1 MAQNLAVALKF
12 LKGIKNHNDKE
23 WFESHRDEYETS
35 KAVFEVLIA
44 EVIGGIGA
52 FFDVWGVTPAECIF
66 RIYRDVRFS
75 ANKLPYKSHMGAVI
89 GPNGKSGVG
98 FGYYVHIQPGGES
111 IIAGGMHMPS
121 SQQLAKFRSA
131 ISRDARPFKRI
142 ISHREFASCFGEIAG
157 EKLKTAPQGFSK
169 EHSEI
174 ELLRLKEVMAIHGW
188 TDAQVLGKDFA
199 ADIVAAAKIMKP
211 FLDYLRKIT
220 R

>member
-12 LKGIKNHNDKE
+12 LRGIKNHNDKE

-35 KAVFEVLIA
+35 KAAFEVLIA

-52 FFDVWGVTPAECIF
+52 FFDVGGVTPAECIF

-75 ANKLPYKSHMGAVI
+75 ANKLPYKSHLGAVV
-89 GPNGKSGVG
+89 GPNGKSSVG
-98 FGYYVHIQPGGES
+98 FGYYVHLQPGGES

-121 SQQLAKFRSA
+121 SQQLAKFRGA
-131 ISRDARPFKRI
+131 ISRDAAPFKRI
-142 ISHREFASCFGEIAG
+142 IARREFVSCYGEIVG

-169 EHSEI
+169 DHPQI
-174 ELLRLKEVMAIHGW
+174 ELLRLKEVLAIHGW
-188 TDAQVLGKDFA
+188 TDAEVLGKSFA
-199 ADIVAAAKIMKP
+199 ADIVEAARVMKP